1 MPITP
6 RRFTHT
12 RTYTHGHA
20 HIHGQAW
27 RMASPVRSGADG
39 QYTSPTREGLTA
51 LSLMLTYLFNS
62 TNGKDVC
69 CLQGTPPCW
78 DVCVVG

>member
-1 MPITP
+1 
-6 RRFTHT
+6 
-12 RTYTHGHA
+12 
-20 HIHGQAW
+20 
-27 RMASPVRSGADG
+27 MASPVRSGADG
-39 QYTSPTREGLTA
+39 QYASPTREGLTA

-78 DVCVVG
+78 DGCVWWDEGVVTAPARGG